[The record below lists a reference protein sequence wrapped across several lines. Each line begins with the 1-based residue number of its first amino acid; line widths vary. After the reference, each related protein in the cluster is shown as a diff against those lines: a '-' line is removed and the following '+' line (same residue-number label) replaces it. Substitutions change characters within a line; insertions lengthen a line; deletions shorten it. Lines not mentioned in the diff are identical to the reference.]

1 MNTRRRQRR
10 LVVPRAS
17 AFGTSLRGAQYLDP
31 ALLTQAAAEVGELA
45 KAEGRPVALIGGLAM
60 QVYGSDR
67 LTGDLDVV
75 AYDRLDSLP
84 YGSPLSFG
92 GEQTQAPNG
101 VPLDIVMRDDVYKPL
116 YDEALD
122 RARRVKGLPIPVVL
136 PEYLAAMK
144 MAANRGKDRVDLE
157 FLLSRPGLL
166 DPKRTLRVVREHLGA
181 YAGEEFRG
189 LLEEAAWRASRT

>member
-1 MNTRRRQRR
+1 MITKHRRPMR
-10 LVVPRAS
+10 
-17 AFGTSLRGAQYLDP
+17 GTPLRGAQYLDP
-31 ALLTQAAAEVGELA
+31 ALLTAAAAEVGAIA
-45 KAEGRPVALIGGLAM
+45 KAEGQSVALIGGLAM

-75 AYDRLDSLP
+75 AYERLTALP
-84 YGSPLSFG
+84 YGPPLSFG

-101 VPLDIVMRDDVYKPL
+101 VPLDIVLRDDIYKPL
-116 YDEALD
+116 YDEALE

-157 FLLSRPGLL
+157 FLLSVPGLL
-166 DPKRTLRVVREHLGA
+166 DPKRTLRVVRAHLGA
-181 YAGEEFRG
+181 YAGDELHS
-189 LLEEAAWRASRT
+189 LLQEAVWKASRGRT